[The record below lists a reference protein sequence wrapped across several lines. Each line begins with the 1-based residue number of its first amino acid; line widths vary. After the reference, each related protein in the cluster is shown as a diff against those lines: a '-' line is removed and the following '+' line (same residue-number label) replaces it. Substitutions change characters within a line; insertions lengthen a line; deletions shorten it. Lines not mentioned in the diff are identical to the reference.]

1 MQFRT
6 RSRDVLM
13 YTCTHVLC
21 VCVMC
26 TIICLSVYLSVCE
39 CRNVTRKRL
48 TVN

>member
-13 YTCTHVLC
+13 HTCTHALC

-26 TIICLSVYLSVCE
+26 KMTCLSVYLSMCE